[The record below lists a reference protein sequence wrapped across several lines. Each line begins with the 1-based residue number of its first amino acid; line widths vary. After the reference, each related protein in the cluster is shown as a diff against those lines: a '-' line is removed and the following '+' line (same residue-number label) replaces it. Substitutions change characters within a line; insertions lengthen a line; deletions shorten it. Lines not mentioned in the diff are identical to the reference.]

1 MAEPAR
7 QRLETQKADSTLV
20 PDGPNRGR
28 IWWVEILVLGIVALL
43 ARLTMMDRA
52 PSVDEFN
59 HVLAAR
65 SLLVDG
71 TLSIQGGEPYSR
83 GWFFTYL
90 VAALYIFFDDSLLVA
105 RIPALAA
112 GVGMVLAVFI
122 WVRSVAGRGA
132 GWAAGL
138 LICFSTV
145 AITSSQISRF
155 YTLQA
160 LLFVCG
166 CALIYWVVERDELSW
181 RQVGRAGL
189 AVLCLAIALHLQ
201 ITTAVGL
208 AGLSL
213 WLVLVKGPWAVRRL
227 AASRR
232 PMLVSGTLLVVL
244 LVGAFVVW
252 RSGFPARAW
261 DLFNYA
267 DLWAADHEENVR
279 FYHWALLDEYPT
291 LWTLFPFVLL
301 GAAIR
306 HPRFSLL
313 CGSVFLVALVFHSF
327 AAWKHPRYMFY
338 ATPMFFAVS
347 GVAIAL
353 LLARSH
359 AWLKELIRE
368 GSPIRWSQRAVVSLS
383 VVLLTGGVLFAMA
396 GNSAFAYTVRQITG
410 EADRRSTM
418 GPGHWAETVPE
429 LAPLVENAE
438 VVLSSSELAPLYY
451 FGRLDLTV
459 SRTRMVRRAFEK
471 EEFEPAA
478 KTRIPVF
485 SSVESMA
492 TVMECFR
499 SGVALMEFQHWRTS
513 AGVPPEV
520 ADYLELHAE
529 ELPMP
534 DALRVKVFRWEHQG
548 NDGTS
553 EPSNC
558 PVQVQR

>member
-1 MAEPAR
+1 MAKASPERFGP
-7 QRLETQKADSTLV
+7 QGPESTQPSSDRRV
-20 PDGPNRGR
+20 
-28 IWWVEILVLGIVALL
+28 WWAEVLLLAIFALA

-52 PSVDEFN
+52 PGVDEFN

-65 SLLVDG
+65 SLLADG

-112 GVGMVLAVFI
+112 GVGLVLAVFI
-122 WVRSVAGRGA
+122 WARSVAGRGA

-138 LICFSTV
+138 LVCFSTM

-160 LLFVCG
+160 FLFVCG
-166 CALIYWVVERDELSW
+166 CALIYWVVERDEVSW
-181 RQVGRAGL
+181 RQVGWTGL

-201 ITTAVGL
+201 ITTAVGI

-213 WLVLVKGPWAVRRL
+213 WLALVKGPWALRHL
-227 AASRR
+227 AGSRR
-232 PMLVSGTLLVVL
+232 PLLISGGLLVI
-244 LVGAFVVW
+244 LVVVAFLVW

-267 DLWAADHEENVR
+267 DLWAADDEENVR

-291 LWTLFPFVLL
+291 LWTLFPLVLL
-301 GAAIR
+301 GVATR
-306 HPRFSLL
+306 YTRFSLL
-313 CGSVFLVALVFHSF
+313 CGSVFLVALVFHSL

-359 AWLKELIRE
+359 AWLQELIRE
-368 GSPIRWSQRAVVSLS
+368 GSPIRVSRRSVAGLS
-383 VVLLTGGVLFAMA
+383 IALLTGAVLFAMA

-410 EADRRSTM
+410 EADRLSTM
-418 GPGHWAETVPE
+418 GPGHWDETVPE
-429 LAPLVENAE
+429 LAPLVEDAD

-451 FGRLDLTV
+451 FGRLDLTI
-459 SRTRMVRRAFEK
+459 SRTRMVRRTFER
-471 EEFEPAA
+471 EEFEPAT

-492 TVMECFR
+492 TVMDCYR
-499 SGVALMEFQHWRTS
+499 SGVALMEMQHWRTS

-534 DALRVKVFRWEHQG
+534 EGLRVKVFRWEHE
-548 NDGTS
+548 GTS
-553 EPSNC
+553 KPSNC
-558 PVQVQR
+558 PIQVPR